1 MISWDYQLL
10 HLINREWSHPFLDY
24 WMPAISAVD
33 SWMPLFIIAL
43 LVVLWKGRLRGVVF
57 IVSLA
62 VALGVGDGLVSRH
75 LKVMVGRERPAC
87 STEGLLERDLGKAI
101 PGWKRF
107 FEPLR
112 IVPTRL
118 RPGFRTN
125 SFPSSHAINM
135 FAVATITAL
144 FHRRWGAFAYVLAVI
159 VAYSRLYCAAHWP
172 SDVIPS
178 MGLGILIGLV
188 VGTGVPKLAGL
199 GVAWLRLRSGR
210 S

>member
-10 HLINREWSHPFLDY
+10 HLINRDWSHPFLDY
-24 WMPAISAVD
+24 WMPAISAVN
-33 SWMPLFIIAL
+33 SWMPLFVIAL
-43 LVVLWKGRLRGVVF
+43 VVVLWRGRLYGLLYVAC
-57 IVSLA
+57 LA
-62 VALGVGDGLVSRH
+62 VALAVGDGVVSRS
-75 LKVMVGRERPAC
+75 LKIMVARDRPAC
-87 STEGLLERDLGKAI
+87 SVVGLLERDLGKASSE
-101 PGWKRF
+101 WKRL

-112 IVPTRL
+112 IVPTRV

-125 SFPSSHAINM
+125 SFPSSHTINM

-144 FHRRWGAFAYVLAVI
+144 FHRRWGVFAYVLAVM

-188 VGTGVPKLAGL
+188 VGIWVPKVALWTA
-199 GVAWLRLRSGR
+199 AWLRRRLAW
-210 S
+210 